1 LFFFLI
7 LKRGDGTVDQ
17 FSLETRR
24 RTLHSKYGGPMA
36 PLRKFPKEEFDKSL
50 ILNIENLLSKLKN
63 ETN

>member
-1 LFFFLI
+1 
-7 LKRGDGTVDQ
+7 
-17 FSLETRR
+17 
-24 RTLHSKYGGPMA
+24 MA